1 MSHSAEIIANE
12 EVPGDNSPFGGGH
25 ETHVAEV
32 AADEEVSVAERDL
45 VMRLIEG
52 DEDAF
57 CELYVAYKNR
67 LIYFAMYF
75 LRSRDYAEDVYQEAF
90 AAIWKGRSFIDPD
103 IAFSRYL
110 YTIVRNRV
118 FNQLRDQER
127 EAIFYEQLLRE
138 ADAEHNDTYRAIFSD
153 DLHRLLVEAIAQLT
167 PRQREIFELSRVN
180 HLSHKEIADKLGIS
194 VSTVSSSI
202 TTSLATIRAYL
213 SKHAGGSADLILL
226 LLCLNSSQILF

>member
-1 MSHSAEIIANE
+1 MSHSTEIIAGE
-12 EVPGDNSPFGGGH
+12 E
-25 ETHVAEV
+25 T
-32 AADEEVSVAERDL
+32 SVAERDL
-45 VMRLIEG
+45 VIRLIKG

-103 IAFSRYL
+103 ISFSSYL

-127 EAIFYEQLLRE
+127 EAAFYEQLLW
-138 ADAEHNDTYRAIFSD
+138 DAEGEYNDTYRAIFSD
-153 DLHRLLVEAIAQLT
+153 DLHRLLAQAIDQLT
-167 PRQREIFELSRVN
+167 PRQREIFDLSRVN

-194 VSTVSSSI
+194 VSTVNSSI
-202 TTSLATIRAYL
+202 TTSLTAIRAYL